1 MSLDRKQVKRFLAL
15 LRTEAEKGKDFN
27 LDLPEGFKESFESQK
42 HFKGWVNYHV
52 TWDVDDDDVWKVVK
66 LKRSKVCEW
75 NDVLR
80 ETVPVITKAGEIVTP
95 QQFEAMKEAGVDTLL
110 ELEAIKQEG

>member
-1 MSLDRKQVKRFLAL
+1 
-15 LRTEAEKGKDFN
+15 
-27 LDLPEGFKESFESQK
+27 
-42 HFKGWVNYHV
+42 
-52 TWDVDDDDVWKVVK
+52 